1 MNLSEDDTI
10 IPFFQPI
17 IAVDTRKISGYEV
30 LGRVR
35 TRGGVYSLGPFFHDP
50 AVPERA
56 KVKADRLIR
65 QKALEL
71 VAAAGTKAKVFL
83 NIQPQWAYSFLG
95 RAERL
100 PTVDYL
106 RTYGIPGDQIVI
118 EISEAGASVAPEELA
133 ELAGRYREAGCKVA
147 LDDFGLEFNNLERI
161 FILKPDFLKIST
173 ALSGDTSNKAR
184 FCSLLRVLSFFAQ
197 ETGLELV
204 LEGVETEAQFLAGL
218 DAGVRYFQGY
228 FFAPPQ
234 PGLLNEDGLA
244 DLIVRGLDRYVSGKV
259 KRCTGE
265 LEIVEQMNAL
275 LNDVP
280 DAANRLDE
288 CLCRLLHAA
297 PPSWIRVY
305 VCDGC
310 GYQQTPNYVR
320 NGMGNWLPQ
329 YEYVGRNWC
338 WRPYFLHYVVEAAR
352 KRQGVLSA
360 AYLDLE
366 SSRPIRT
373 FVYPLGANRFL
384 FINLDADCEGF
395 AGTEE
400 IGPQLR
406 VMKES
411 S

>member
-1 MNLSEDDTI
+1 MKLSDDDVI

-35 TRGGVYSLGPFFHDP
+35 TRDGVYSLGPFFHDP
-50 AVPERA
+50 AVPEGA
-56 KVKADRLIR
+56 KVEADRLIR

-71 VAAAGTKAKVFL
+71 VAATGIKANVFL
-83 NIQPQWAYSFLG
+83 NIQPQWACSFLG

-100 PTVDYL
+100 PTLDYL
-106 RTYGIPGDQIVI
+106 QTYGIPGDQIVI
-118 EISEAGASVAPEELA
+118 EISEAGAFVTPKDLA

-173 ALSGDTSNKAR
+173 ALSGGTSNKAI
-184 FCSLLRVLSFFAQ
+184 FCSLLKVLGLFAR
-197 ETGLELV
+197 ETGLELM
-204 LEGVETEAQFLAGL
+204 LEGVETETQFLEGL

-234 PGLLNEDGLA
+234 PGLLNEDGFAALVA
-244 DLIVRGLDRYVSGKV
+244 RELDRYASGKV
-259 KRCTGE
+259 KHRSGE

-275 LNDVP
+275 LNDLSN
-280 DAANRLDE
+280 AADRLDK
-288 CLCRLLHAA
+288 CLCWLLCAA
-297 PPSWIRVY
+297 SPSWIRVY
-305 VCDGC
+305 VCDGY

-338 WRPYFLHYVVEAAR
+338 WRPYFLPYVVEAAR

-360 AYLDLE
+360 EYLDLE
-366 SSRPIRT
+366 SHRPIRT
-373 FVYPLGANRFL
+373 FVYPLGADRFL
-384 FINLDADCEGF
+384 FIDLDADSEGF

-400 IGPQLR
+400 RDPG
-406 VMKES
+406 
-411 S
+411 